1 MFVVI
6 RKPHSTQ
13 ASFAK
18 KLLSKT
24 GWVSLA
30 TLLMAGSAFAQ
41 PAPGAGESHARPGG
55 VQVGVLTCNESS
67 GWEFIFGSSHA
78 IRCALSTGDR
88 VYRYTG
94 AISKFGIDV
103 GYQGAGVL
111 VWGVFSPTTS
121 LGRGDLN
128 GRYGGLTAGAAAGVG
143 ASANLLVGGSH
154 RSITLQPLSIE
165 GATGLNVAAGVGE
178 LTLREAPRRQAAAQ

>member
-1 MFVVI
+1 MTS
-6 RKPHSTQ
+6 KSHSTQ

-18 KLLSKT
+18 NLLSKT
-24 GWVSLA
+24 RWLPLCA
-30 TLLMAGSAFAQ
+30 ALMAGAAFAQ
-41 PAPGAGESHARPGG
+41 PVPAAGESHDRPGG

-67 GWEFIFGSSHA
+67 GWEFIFGSTHA
-78 IRCALSTGDR
+78 VRCSLSTGDK
-88 VYRYTG
+88 VFRYTG
-94 AISKFGIDV
+94 NISKFGVDV

-121 LGRGDLN
+121 LGRGDLD
-128 GRYGGLTAGAAAGVG
+128 GHYGGLTAGAAVGVG

-154 RSITLQPLSIE
+154 RSVTLQPLSIE

-178 LTLREAPRRQAAAQ
+178 LTLISAPSRRAGAK